1 LNSQMNSNSVAED
14 RGIARAGLEHQDALK
29 NGPGHVVPFT
39 TLENDILPLAPDDT
53 DPPAVGNSFSWNPWF
68 EPPGAGFVVDLAD
81 MTPEFSELWAYIRQ
95 SRKLRARRQQKGVG
109 EFTIGPARP

>member
-1 LNSQMNSNSVAED
+1 MNSNSVAED

-53 DPPAVGNSFSWNPWF
+53 DPPAVGDSVTWNPWF
-68 EPPGAGFVVDLAD
+68 APPAGFVFDGAD
-81 MTPEFSELWAYIRQ
+81 VAPEFAEQWAYIRQ
-95 SRKLRARRQQKGVG
+95 SRKLRARRQQNGVG

>member
-1 LNSQMNSNSVAED
+1 MNSNSVAED

-39 TLENDILPLAPDDT
+39 TLENEILPLAPDDT
-53 DPPAVGNSFSWNPWF
+53 DPPAVGDSVSWDPWF
-68 EPPGAGFVVDLAD
+68 AVFVINGAD